1 MLGVTWSEGSAGL
14 RVRDHGHPTS
24 RIVALAG
31 SSWRYRAT
39 GQRLCPGTT
48 KFADDG
54 TRSFIECHNP
64 AGQAARCDRCST
76 IDTVFAANMHRAH
89 KLGRA
94 YVDRR
99 FAAHLDQPHR
109 LYVAGFADGS
119 IKVGTTAGASGGVRL
134 AEQGAWI
141 PRYALIADDGYVVR
155 EIEDAVTDLLGVSQ
169 QVSAARK
176 LAGLQAPVATEAL
189 EARVGAT
196 TERVLQMVGANADF
210 EAATTPLD
218 VGWSFEGVGSEA
230 WSGLVAYPNRLDT
243 GNHTFEVADMCGRFA
258 VLTRES
264 VVDRFVADLA
274 ALEGCII
281 DLGDHDPDPVE
292 VQASLF

>member
-1 MLGVTWSEGSAGL
+1 MVPLK
-14 RVRDHGHPTS
+14 
-24 RIVALAG
+24 G
-31 SSWRYRAT
+31 SSWRFRVTA
-39 GQRLCPGTT
+39 QRVCPGTT

-54 TRSFIECHNP
+54 TRSFIECQNP
-64 AGQAARCDRCST
+64 VGQSARCDRCST

-141 PRYALIADDGYVVR
+141 ARYALVADDGYVVR
-155 EIEDAVTDLLGVSQ
+155 DVEDAVTDVLGVSQ
-169 QVSAARK
+169 QVSSTRK
-176 LAGLQAPVATEAL
+176 LAGLLSPVATEAL
-189 EARVGAT
+189 EARVAGT
-196 TERVLQMVGANADF
+196 TQRVLQMVDANADF
-210 EAATTPLD
+210 AAATTPLD
-218 VGWSFEGVGSEA
+218 LAWRFEGVGSDT

-243 GNHTFEVADMCGRFA
+243 GNHAFEVADMCGRFA
-258 VLTRES
+258 VLAREG
-264 VVDRFVADLA
+264 VLDRFVADLGT
-274 ALEGCII
+274 LEGCVI